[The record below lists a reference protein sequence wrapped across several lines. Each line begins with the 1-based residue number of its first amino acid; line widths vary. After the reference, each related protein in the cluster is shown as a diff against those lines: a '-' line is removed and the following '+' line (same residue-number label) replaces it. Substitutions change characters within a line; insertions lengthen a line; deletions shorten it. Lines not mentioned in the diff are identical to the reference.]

1 MMEGLGVNFLSVPA
15 PMSTNS
21 VQKDEVYA
29 QVGNQMPQWSELIHL
44 KRTMPL
50 NSRMVMPSF

>member
-50 NSRMVMPSF
+50 N